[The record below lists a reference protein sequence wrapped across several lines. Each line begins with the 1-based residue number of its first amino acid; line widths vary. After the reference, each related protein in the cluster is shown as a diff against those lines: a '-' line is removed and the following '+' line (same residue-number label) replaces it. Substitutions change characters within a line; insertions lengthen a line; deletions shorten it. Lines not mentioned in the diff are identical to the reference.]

1 MTRRSRTSTTR
12 MKWRRRSRT
21 RTRSRTTRIMTTPA
35 MSSSRRTKTR
45 TRKTRTRSCRRT
57 RTRSNL
63 KMGCHRY
70 HRTDERL
77 TFSLHSRTC
86 LQLGDSSPLE
96 QVSTLMVECSPH
108 LQKFVHLLDNRFP
121 VLLPN
126 LNQTL
131 YRRLLN
137 THCKLLVPVLF
148 YEQALIWIYSRNNW
162 INKSRMVPVPVPY
175 GYELYF

>member
-1 MTRRSRTSTTR
+1 MSIFSSVVFTPLDPDPYKHFLGSWIRIPHKNLFGSKYCFKVVPVLSNSSMRTRVRSSRMTRTRRTTTMTRRSRTSTTR

-86 LQLGDSSPLE
+86 LQLGGL
-96 QVSTLMVECSPH
+96 QST
-108 LQKFVHLLDNRFP
+108 
-121 VLLPN
+121 
-126 LNQTL
+126 
-131 YRRLLN
+131 
-137 THCKLLVPVLF
+137 
-148 YEQALIWIYSRNNW
+148 
-162 INKSRMVPVPVPY
+162 
-175 GYELYF
+175 